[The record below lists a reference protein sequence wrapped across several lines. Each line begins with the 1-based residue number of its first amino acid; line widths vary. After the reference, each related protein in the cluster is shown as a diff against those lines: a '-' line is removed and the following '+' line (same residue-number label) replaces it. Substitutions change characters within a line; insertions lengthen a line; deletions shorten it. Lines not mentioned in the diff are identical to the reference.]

1 MSSSLSLRS
10 QCSYNCV
17 ILDKESTSLYLGVFI
32 PFPVCSKPEQLLE
45 NLKSLTH
52 RVPLIFTT
60 LHGLQ
65 RPEMKTPPL
74 PIPNGNDSPRIYINR
89 SLRQSPSPTRHHT
102 VCKTQGPSHDR
113 LTILDSGAGLR
124 AREPALRTQ
133 GFRVWWGEGGEGPEV
148 ERLPEAGPSARWQ
161 PSESRRGVLSDRRQ
175 RRNLCTVIIYRRS
188 PAGSP
193 LDCGDKLSS
202 RGSSLCSSPSLRPRS
217 KRSPRVAVH

>member
-52 RVPLIFTT
+52 RVPLVFTT

-74 PIPNGNDSPRIYINR
+74 PIPNGNDFPRIYINR
-89 SLRQSPSPTRHHT
+89 SLRQSPSPTRHRT

-113 LTILDSGAGLR
+113 LTILDSGARAESTRAGAPHSGLSC
-124 AREPALRTQ
+124 LV
-133 GFRVWWGEGGEGPEV
+133 G
-148 ERLPEAGPSARWQ
+148 
-161 PSESRRGVLSDRRQ
+161 
-175 RRNLCTVIIYRRS
+175 
-188 PAGSP
+188 
-193 LDCGDKLSS
+193 
-202 RGSSLCSSPSLRPRS
+202 
-217 KRSPRVAVH
+217 

>member
-52 RVPLIFTT
+52 RVPLVFTT

-74 PIPNGNDSPRIYINR
+74 PIPNGNDFPRIYINR

-161 PSESRRGVLSDRRQ
+161 PSESEERGF
-175 RRNLCTVIIYRRS
+175 
-188 PAGSP
+188 
-193 LDCGDKLSS
+193 K
-202 RGSSLCSSPSLRPRS
+202 
-217 KRSPRVAVH
+217 